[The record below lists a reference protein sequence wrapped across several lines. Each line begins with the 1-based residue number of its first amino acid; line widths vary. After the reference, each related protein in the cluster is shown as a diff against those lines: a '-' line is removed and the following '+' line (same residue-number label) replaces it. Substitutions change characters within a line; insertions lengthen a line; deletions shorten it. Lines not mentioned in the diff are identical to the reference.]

1 MGYRVLRFEMH
12 SPGSGKF
19 WVAGEV
25 LRGRESGYRGGLVE
39 RNFFEVL
46 EDEMKKTGRIGF
58 GVMLGGLVV
67 LTAALLVSLIVV
79 EARAGERDLFGGLP
93 TWALILLGIAFALPC
108 FLGDFLAVKGAYL
121 LTENDYETPSARIPD
136 ILSLAISAVQIL
148 AFTTFC
154 TVHLIAPSALS
165 LLAFKVFMAILWAC
179 AAITVTIEI
188 ERLND

>member
-19 WVAGEV
+19 LAAGEV
-25 LRGRESGYRGGLVE
+25 LGDSACGYRGGLVE

-148 AFTTFC
+148 AFATFC

-165 LLAFKVFMAILWAC
+165 LLAFKVFMAVLWAC

>member
-1 MGYRVLRFEMH
+1 M
-12 SPGSGKF
+12 
-19 WVAGEV
+19 AGEV

-108 FLGDFLAVKGAYL
+108 FLGDFLAVKGAYFL
-121 LTENDYETPSARIPD
+121 AENDYETPAARIPD

-148 AFTTFC
+148 AFAVAC
-154 TVHLIAPSALS
+154 LLRLISPAAVTLT
-165 LLAFKVFMAILWAC
+165 AFKVLMAVLWAC
-179 AAITVTIEI
+179 AGITVTVEF